1 MGDPYLH
8 LMPGEIKQEIANDL
22 TSTSD
27 AIAMSMTNRTM
38 REETSIC
45 VFRFIK
51 IVDLLSHTVA
61 LKHVECL
68 TIAVFWAYPVH
79 GFEDLSVLPHEEV
92 IDRKEMAHLTMTL
105 LRQTFNLRQL
115 NLDTGNDSELENM
128 LLNFMK
134 FIPTATGSVPAA
146 SNFLPNLQKLHLRM
160 SFSSTMTSFLEVMLS
175 HATRL
180 TTLQMFNA
188 TSAKDTYD
196 SDDSEL
202 VKIATIL

>member
-1 MGDPYLH
+1 
-8 LMPGEIKQEIANDL
+8 
-22 TSTSD
+22 
-27 AIAMSMTNRTM
+27 
-38 REETSIC
+38 
-45 VFRFIK
+45 
-51 IVDLLSHTVA
+51 
-61 LKHVECL
+61 
-68 TIAVFWAYPVH
+68 
-79 GFEDLSVLPHEEV
+79 
-92 IDRKEMAHLTMTL
+92 MAHLTVTL

-115 NLDTGNDSELENM
+115 NLDTGNDSEIENM